1 MNGPVYGLGGRTAL
15 VTGAG
20 GGIGRAIALRLARE
34 GCRVGLFDMNEAGAN
49 GTAGLV
55 RSVGATAAVATGSVA
70 RRADVQGGVAA
81 LAAALGPVDIL
92 VNNAGILRTAPFLDT
107 TDADWQDTFGANLD
121 GVFFFCQAVLP
132 GMVERRRG
140 AVVNMSSW
148 TGKKGVPNHAAY
160 SASKFAVVGLTQS
173 IAGEMAMHGIRIN
186 AVCPGIIV
194 DTQMRVE
201 AEALNKAQGLPDV
214 QARAKAIPMQRAGTP
229 DEIAAVVAFLVS
241 DEASYMTGQA
251 VNITG
256 GLWMG

>member
-1 MNGPVYGLGGRTAL
+1 MYHLEGRTAL

-20 GGIGRAIALRLARE
+20 SGIGRAIALRLARE
-34 GCRVGLFDMNEAGAN
+34 GCQVGLFDLNETGAQETASLIH
-49 GTAGLV
+49 GT
-55 RSVGATAAVATGSVA
+55 GAATAVATGSVA
-70 RRADVQGGVAA
+70 RRADVQQGVAA

-92 VNNAGILRTAPFLDT
+92 VNNAGILRTAPFLET
-107 TDADWQDTFGANLD
+107 TDAEWRDTLGVNLD
-121 GVFFFCQAVLP
+121 GVFHFCQAVLP
-132 GMVERRRG
+132 GMVERQRG
-140 AVVNMSSW
+140 VVVNMSSW

-160 SASKFAVVGLTQS
+160 SASKFAVIGLTQS
-173 IAGEMAMHGIRIN
+173 MAGEMAAHGIRIN

-214 QARAKAIPMQRAGTP
+214 QTRAKTIPLQRAGTP
-229 DEIAAVVAFLVS
+229 DEIAAVVAFLAS
-241 DEASYMTGQA
+241 DEAAYMTGQA